1 MVGLVD
7 RLASPSEGLSSDP
20 NAANEGKGLEVRSE
34 VESVAYLVVGASQ
47 ALEDGV
53 DGYLIPGDGL
63 LPWGRRGTSNRATS
77 GHYLLVRMH

>member
-7 RLASPSEGLSSDP
+7 RLASPSIGLSSDP
-20 NAANEGKGLEVRSE
+20 NAANEGKGHLVSVRSE

-53 DGYLIPGDGL
+53 DGDSRRWLTALGATGDL
-63 LPWGRRGTSNRATS
+63 E
-77 GHYLLVRMH
+77 